1 MDKPAC
7 WIKSINAFKPPRS
20 EERVQGTKFLAG
32 AWGKAPNVTPVPP
45 TREAIKNKNQE
56 AKRNLIPL
64 TRIEPL
70 PRNPSPRTRPA
81 GRLVRV
87 VTPVPGCRV
96 SLLVSMGVMGF
107 LGDLGGEIEIFP

>member
-1 MDKPAC
+1 M
-7 WIKSINAFKPPRS
+7 KSPS
-20 EERVQGTKFLAG
+20 GV
-32 AWGKAPNVTPVPP
+32 WGGNPIV
-45 TREAIKNKNQE
+45 
-56 AKRNLIPL
+56 
-64 TRIEPL
+64 
-70 PRNPSPRTRPA
+70 PRNPSLRTRPA

>member
-1 MDKPAC
+1 M
-7 WIKSINAFKPPRS
+7 
-20 EERVQGTKFLAG
+20 RVSRI
-32 AWGKAPNVTPVPP
+32 KAPSVTPRPLN
-45 TREAIKNKNQE
+45 REAIKKQESGSE
-56 AKRNLIPL
+56 AKPDSEQVTLNRHPVTQN
-64 TRIEPL
+64 
-70 PRNPSPRTRPA
+70 PRTRPA